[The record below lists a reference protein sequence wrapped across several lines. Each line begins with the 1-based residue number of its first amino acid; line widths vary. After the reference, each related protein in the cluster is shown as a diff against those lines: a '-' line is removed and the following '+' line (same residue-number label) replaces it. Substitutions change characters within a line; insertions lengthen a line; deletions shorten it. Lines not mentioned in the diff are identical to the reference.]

1 MKIGAPCRHL
11 NSGRALHTEKLHK
24 ALQVNRPQGSL
35 CEPPARSAAIITGS
49 ARPFPSD
56 IEEIQQRL
64 AHLSEAVTADRENF
78 SAAEL
83 QILLPEPVNKGQ
95 IDQDSPV
102 AVDEL

>member
-1 MKIGAPCRHL
+1 MRTTGTV
-11 NSGRALHTEKLHK
+11 SGYHYRLS
-24 ALQVNRPQGSL
+24 Q
-35 CEPPARSAAIITGS
+35 AI
-49 ARPFPSD
+49 PSD

-78 SAAEL
+78 SAAEF